1 MKVRCGITS
10 VCVGQHA
17 TKHDK
22 VGQSVVEGGG
32 GVSVFFV
39 LELRT
44 SRKSSIFA
52 KSNKKHMQRLNI
64 YMVVIALLMLLT
76 SCGTTDTLIAD
87 VDALINE
94 RGAIQEKYQE
104 RIDSVYSTILQDMPD
119 VERFASYG
127 QLYDM
132 YRAYNIDSQLHYVQE
147 RLSLADKLGCLEYKQ
162 AAALN
167 MAEVMMRSGMYYE
180 AAQYMDDVVNLPLE
194 NYLRPYYFH
203 LRRTMYGLLADFA
216 IVEFDRQ
223 LYDSLT
229 HIYRDSIMYVQP
241 EGSFVYE
248 LVRADALAA
257 EGRYIDALEVLETYD
272 SIHAILPEDQGIFS
286 ITMAQIYRAM
296 GDVEAEKYHL
306 ALSACSDLRR
316 AVREYVALRELAKLL
331 YQEGDIDHARLYMQC
346 AIDDAN
352 AGGLRGRSME
362 VATIYPIIESA
373 YQREADLRV
382 KLLYLLNISIGLIV
396 VFMGL
401 FLCYYA
407 RQRSVLAILNK
418 QLQQTNLDLE
428 QSNQIKTV
436 YVGRYMEMASM
447 LIDRFDNW
455 RKMLH
460 QYVKNDHIKQLKTEV
475 GSQKFTQEQL
485 NAFYHNF
492 DEAFL
497 NIFPDFVDQV
507 KELLV
512 EGVEFRMKNGE
523 RLNTDLRVLCCIR
536 LGITDSVQ
544 IASFLRYSLSTIYN
558 SRTRMRNLARGDRD
572 QFEQKIKK
580 I

>member
-1 MKVRCGITS
+1 MKSAHVYIT
-10 VCVGQHA
+10 
-17 TKHDK
+17 
-22 VGQSVVEGGG
+22 
-32 GVSVFFV
+32 
-39 LELRT
+39 
-44 SRKSSIFA
+44 I
-52 KSNKKHMQRLNI
+52 
-64 YMVVIALLMLLT
+64 IACFMLVT
-76 SCGTTDTLIAD
+76 SCNR
-87 VDALINE
+87 VDSSLKELDMLINE
-94 RGAIQEKYQE
+94 RQLIQEEYQNQ
-104 RIDSVYSTILQDMPD
+104 IDSIYSNVLLDMTD
-119 VERFASYG
+119 ADRFACYG

-132 YRAYNIDSQLHYVQE
+132 YRAFNIDSQLYYAQE
-147 RLSLADKLGCLEYKQ
+147 RLNLADKLDGLEYKQ
-162 AAALN
+162 AASLN

-180 AAQYMDDVVNLPLE
+180 ASQYMNDIIQPLE
-194 NYLRPYYFH
+194 SYLWPYYYH
-203 LRRTMYGLLADFA
+203 LRRTMYGLLSDFA
-216 IVEFDRQ
+216 IVESDKQ

-229 HIYRDSIMYVQP
+229 HIYRDSILLVQP
-241 EGSFVYE
+241 EGGFVYE

-272 SIHAILPEDQGIFS
+272 SIHAILPENQGIFS

-296 GDVEAEKYHL
+296 GDVEAEKQHL
-306 ALSACSDLRR
+306 ILSACSDLRG
-316 AVREYVALRELAKLL
+316 AVREYVSLRELAMLL
-331 YQEGDIDHARLYMQC
+331 YEEGDIDHARCYMQC

-352 AGGLRGRSME
+352 AGGMRGRSME
-362 VATIYPIIESA
+362 VATIYPIIEGA

-382 KLLYLLNISIGLIV
+382 KLLYLLNFSVVLIV
-396 VFMGL
+396 VILAL
-401 FLCYYA
+401 FLIYYV
-407 RQRSVLAILNK
+407 RQRTKLATLNK
-418 QLQQTNLDLE
+418 RLHRTNIDLQ
-428 QSNQIKTV
+428 QSNQITTV
-436 YVGRYMEMASM
+436 YVGRYMEMASL

-455 RKMLH
+455 RKTLH
-460 QYVKNDHIKQLKTEV
+460 QYVKNDNIKQLKAEV

-558 SRTRMRNLARGDRD
+558 SRTRMRNLARGDRE